1 MLSGAPM
8 PDDATSPG
16 EAARL
21 FAAEMLKRGYHVSV
35 ESYTDENGEEA
46 VKVSV

>member
-1 MLSGAPM
+1 MA
-8 PDDATSPG
+8 DADPV

-35 ESYTDENGEEA
+35 EPYTDDDGREA
-46 VKVSV
+46 VKVSI